1 LAKKSVV
8 ITLILAAALAL
19 PAAASVGPL
28 TGQLQGRV
36 TDQKGQALAGVSL
49 YISSPALLGHRYA
62 LTSAT
67 GRFAFLGIPPGT
79 YSLSVELPG
88 YKTLIFMS
96 VAVPLGKTINLPLR
110 LEASETEAES
120 ARLDPAPML
129 DVRSAETVTVFNADV
144 LDRAP
149 LVRDL
154 AEVVKLAPGV
164 VAEPAA
170 SLLAFTTHG
179 SIVQGNT
186 FIVDGLDAADPVSGA
201 LLLRLGVEML
211 DEVEITT
218 AGHAAEASGA
228 RSGAVKIL
236 LKSGTDRLAGNLT
249 VHHTSGQ
256 LAKSLWTTSELEDM
270 GLPRPAVDQRY
281 WDNSFSLGGPVLADR
296 ASFFMN
302 TRLLYRY
309 RQAPFRRWVDPSGIL
324 HEPFFWSNTDLSGF
338 FKVTAQATKEFKGYA
353 EVGYSDRYQPVYEAD
368 LSPFRPLAATT
379 VLDHAGSF
387 FATGG
392 LHYLMNEETFAEGNA
407 SYVLSTRPLRLNSG
421 SATGA
426 RFFDTGTG
434 YFWGS
439 GPANELTRR
448 SRFLGRA
455 SITHFVDKALGARHE
470 LKAGARFEGSTAE
483 HSTWK
488 DNVLSVQYLFGS
500 PYFYG
505 LQTSPA
511 TGNTVGKG
519 AVYFSVAPKNDEAF
533 VVSQASSEM
542 GVFVQDTLTIADR
555 LTLTLGLRFDRTETR
570 LPGFA
575 KYGVA
580 SEIAYDA
587 GEELIRPLYDIN
599 PYESFTVSGWEDV
612 ATWNAFSPRAALSL
626 DPFATGRTVLSAS
639 YADYADALSLSYPQA
654 LQTISPGR
662 SHRFDWYDENMDG
675 LVGTADTFGLYP
687 EDYRI
692 YLFDYY
698 KKRVDPDLTAPR
710 TREYTLGL
718 RQELWKDLSVSA
730 TYIRK
735 EQRNLIGNVLY
746 DPDGNRAWY
755 QANTDTDG
763 LWIPFQTVVPDAGT
777 GYGGTPVAVY
787 FPSAEAPAVFDR
799 LQNVPEL
806 KRRYSALEV
815 VLHKRLTGRWQLWGS
830 AVWAKATG
838 NAGLAT
844 PAALGLYPSPLT
856 PNAFVNITDDAV
868 LDLDRPFT
876 ARLLASYQFPL
887 GFDLTVLF
895 THASGAPW
903 ARTVTIFPPETWAEA
918 HQALA
923 YPVSVYLEAPGS
935 RRLEAQNILDARL
948 EKEFT
953 LGVRSR
959 LRMSLDVLNLLG
971 SRGRVLDGNDAGTWY
986 PDGEGNGQGLRVLS
1000 PTFNLY
1006 TSAFGTRVVQATL
1019 SLRF

>member
-8 ITLILAAALAL
+8 IILILGAALAL
-19 PAAASVGPL
+19 PASASVGPP
-28 TGQLQGRV
+28 TGQLQGKV

-49 YISSPALLGHRYA
+49 YITSPALLGFRRV
-62 LTSAT
+62 LTSPT
-67 GRFAFLGIPPGT
+67 GHFAFVAIPPGT
-79 YSLSVELPG
+79 YRVAVDLPG
-88 YKTLIFMS
+88 YKSLIFMNID
-96 VAVPLGKTINLPLR
+96 VPLGKTVNLPLR
-110 LEASETEAES
+110 LEVSEVETVS
-120 ARLDPAPML
+120 TRLDPAPIV
-129 DVRSAETVTVFNADV
+129 DVRSAETATVFNADV

-154 AEVVKLAPGV
+154 AEVIKLAPGV

-170 SLLAFTTHG
+170 SPFAFSTHG
-179 SIVQGNT
+179 SIVQTNA
-186 FIVDGLDAADPVSGA
+186 FVVDGLDAADPLSGA

-211 DEVEITT
+211 EEVEIAT
-218 AGHAAEASGA
+218 AGHPAEASGA
-228 RSGAVKIL
+228 RAGLVNIL
-236 LKSGTDRLAGNLT
+236 LKSATNRAEGSLT
-249 VHHTSGQ
+249 VHHTSEQ
-256 LAKSLWTTSELEDM
+256 LAASLWTTNELEDM
-270 GLPRPAVDQRY
+270 GLPRPSVDQRY
-281 WDNSFSLGGPVLADR
+281 WDNSFTLGGPVLADR

-302 TRLLYRY
+302 ARLLYRY
-309 RQAPFRRWVDPSGIL
+309 RQAPFQSWVDPAGVL
-324 HEPFFWSNTDLSGF
+324 HEPYSWSNTDLSGF
-338 FKVTAQATKEFKGYA
+338 FKVAVEATKEFKGYA

-379 VLDHAGSF
+379 VLNHARSF

-392 LHYLMNEETFAEGNA
+392 LHYLMNDDTFAEGSVA
-407 SYVLSTRPLRLNSG
+407 YVLSSLPLRLNG
-421 SATGA
+421 ESATSA

-439 GPANELTRR
+439 GLVNETTRR

-455 SITHFVDKALGARHE
+455 SITRFVDKALGARHE
-470 LKAGARFEGSTAE
+470 LKAGGRFEGTTAE
-483 HSTWK
+483 RSTWK
-488 DNVLSVQYLFGS
+488 NDVLSVQYLFGS

-519 AVYFSVAPKNDEAF
+519 AVYFSVAPQGEDAF
-533 VVSQASSEM
+533 VVGQASSEL
-542 GVFVQDTLTIADR
+542 GIFVQDTLTFADR
-555 LTLTLGLRFDRTETR
+555 LTLTLGLRFDRTEAR

-587 GEELIRPLYDIN
+587 GEELIRPVYDIN
-599 PYESFTVSGWEDV
+599 PFESFTVSGWENV
-612 ATWNAFSPRAALSL
+612 AAWNVFSPRAAFIL
-626 DPFATGRTVLSAS
+626 DPFGTGRTALTAS
-639 YADYADALSLSYPQA
+639 YADYADVLSLSYSQA
-654 LQTISPGR
+654 LQTISPDR
-662 SHRFDWYDENMDG
+662 SHRFDWYDEDMDG
-675 LVGTADTFGLYP
+675 LVATADTFGLFP
-687 EDYRI
+687 EDYRL

-698 KKRVDPDLTAPR
+698 KKRVDPDLAAPR

-718 RQELWKDLSVSA
+718 RQEFWRDLSLSA

-735 EQRNLIGNVLY
+735 EQRDLIGNVLY
-746 DPDGNRAWY
+746 DADGNRAWY
-755 QANTDTDG
+755 QANADTAG
-763 LWIPFQTVVPDAGT
+763 LWIPFRTVVPDAGT
-777 GYGGTPVAVY
+777 GYGDTPVTVY
-787 FPSAEAPAVFDR
+787 FPSAEAPAFFDR

-815 VLHKRLTGRWQLWGS
+815 VLHKRLAGHWQLWGS

-838 NAGLAT
+838 NAGLTT

-856 PNAFVNITDDAV
+856 PNAFVNVGADAV

-895 THASGAPW
+895 THSSGAPR
-903 ARTVTIFPPETWAEA
+903 ARTVTIFPPETWAEVNK
-918 HQALA
+918 ALY

-935 RRLEAQNILDARL
+935 RRLEATNILDARL

-971 SRGRVLDGNDAGTWY
+971 SRSRILDGNDAGTWY
-986 PDGEGNGQGLRVLS
+986 PNAEGSGQGLRVLA
-1000 PTFNLY
+1000 PTFNFY
-1006 TSAFGTRVVQATL
+1006 TSALGTRAVQATL